1 MGNFVAHV
9 VHLVEPFGCGEI
21 SFQILWQS
29 VQVIIFV
36 LNIFEVIQ
44 DFAEIGRIIAI
55 IIRELPLQFP

>member
-9 VHLVEPFGCGEI
+9 VHLVEPFGSGEI
-21 SFQILWQS
+21 PFQILRQS

-36 LNIFEVIQ
+36 LHVFEVIQ

-55 IIRELPLQFP
+55 IIRKLPLQFP